1 MDYWWF
7 TFVAQII
14 NFIVLVL
21 LLRYFL
27 YGRIVDAMKKREEGI
42 ASGIEDAE
50 EQKAIAEKEAAQFHE
65 KSEDLESRRRELISE
80 ATEEAKNER
89 MKLIESARAEA
100 DRMSARWRESVLQEK
115 NAFFHDLRRQIS
127 RQVCEITGN
136 ALASLAGADLEARII
151 DTFIGRLNNL
161 SDDERKT
168 IAESAEKS
176 GKKAT
181 VTSAFKIPG
190 TKVTKLKKAVAGIA
204 GKDVDVFFETSENLI
219 CGIELNAGGN
229 QVAWSVES
237 YLDSLEGDLSG
248 AIDEST
254 RREEMEQVQDK
265 ATRRND

>member
-1 MDYWWF
+1 MDKWWF

-50 EQKAIAEKEAAQFHE
+50 EQKAMAEKEAAEFLQ
-65 KSEDLESRRRELISE
+65 KSEELESRRKELMAE
-80 ATEEAKNER
+80 AAEEAKNER
-89 MKLIESARAEA
+89 MKLVESARSEA
-100 DRMSARWRESVLQEK
+100 DRMSARWRESVLQEEK
-115 NAFFHDLRRQIS
+115 AFFHDLRRQIS
-127 RQVCEITGN
+127 RQVCEITGS

-151 DTFIGRLNNL
+151 DTFILRLKNL
-161 SDDERKT
+161 PDDERRT

-176 GKKAT
+176 GKKVT
-181 VTSAFKIPG
+181 VTSAFKIPDS
-190 TKVTKLKKAVAGIA
+190 KVSGLKKTVAGIA
-204 GKDVDVFFETSENLI
+204 GKDVDVLFETSENLI

-237 YLDSLEGDLSG
+237 HMKSLERDLTEV
-248 AIDEST
+248 INESV
-254 RREEMEQVQDK
+254 RRGELEQAESK
-265 ATRRND
+265 A